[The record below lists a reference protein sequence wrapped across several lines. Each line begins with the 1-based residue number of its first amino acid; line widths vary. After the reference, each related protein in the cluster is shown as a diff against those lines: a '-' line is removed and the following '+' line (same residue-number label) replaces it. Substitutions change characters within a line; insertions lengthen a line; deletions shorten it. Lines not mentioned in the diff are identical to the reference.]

1 MKEVLREQILPTQ
14 PIPKIQYS
22 KFTRRRNSM
31 KKLYFAMVALII
43 ASLVLAACGGGQTQ
57 APATEAPTEVM
68 TEAPTEVMT
77 EAPTEAPTEAMTEAP
92 TEAPSALKIGLV
104 TDVGQLEDK
113 SFNQAAYEG
122 GQAAAESTGS
132 DFDVIVTQNISDYKQ
147 NIQTFIDQ
155 GFNVIITVGFLLG
168 TDTTIAAKENPD
180 VTFIGVD
187 QGICV
192 DAEGAP
198 DPTFGCAGDAAAL
211 LPNYQGIVFAE
222 EQAGYLAG
230 IVAASISKTG
240 TIGAVGGTN
249 VPAVVAYN
257 AGYVAGAQSVNPD
270 IKTLYQ
276 ETNPDPAKGFNDPA
290 TGKAIAQQFIGQGAD
305 VLFQI
310 AGLTGQGVLEAACD
324 ANIYG
329 IGVDVDQVETLPN
342 LSGCIVTSAEKK
354 LKDTVQAVVESVASG
369 DFQAGTVSYNA
380 AADPPAIG
388 LAPYHEL
395 ESLITPEIQAKLDE
409 AMAAMASGELKP
421 PRE

>member
-1 MKEVLREQILPTQ
+1 
-14 PIPKIQYS
+14 
-22 KFTRRRNSM
+22 M
-31 KKLYFAMVALII
+31 KKLYLAMVALII
-43 ASLVLAACGGGQTQ
+43 ASMILAACGPAETE
-57 APATEAPTEVM
+57 APATQAPTEVM
-68 TEAPTEVMT
+68 TEAPTEAMT

-92 TEAPSALKIGLV
+92 TEAAASDLRIGVV

-113 SFNQAAYEG
+113 SFNQASYEG
-122 GQAAAESTGS
+122 AQAAAESLGA
-132 DFDVIVTQNISDYKQ
+132 DVDVIVTQNISDYRQ

-155 GFNVIITVGFLLG
+155 GFNVIVTVGFLIG

-192 DAEGAP
+192 DENADP

-230 IVAASISKTG
+230 IVAASISESG
-240 TIGAVGGTN
+240 VIGAVGGTN

-270 IKTLYQ
+270 IQTLYQ

-305 VLFQI
+305 VLFQV

-324 ANIYG
+324 AGIYG

-354 LKDTVQAVVESVASG
+354 LRDTVQAVIESVADGS
-369 DFQAGTVSYNA
+369 FEAGTVVYNA
-380 AADPPAIG
+380 ASDPPAIG
-388 LAPYHEL
+388 LSPYHDFED
-395 ESLITPEIQAKLDE
+395 LITPEIQARLDE
-409 AMAAMASGELKP
+409 AMAAMASGELQP

>member
-1 MKEVLREQILPTQ
+1 
-14 PIPKIQYS
+14 
-22 KFTRRRNSM
+22 M
-31 KKLYFAMVALII
+31 KKLYLAMVALII
-43 ASLVLAACGGGQTQ
+43 ASMVLAACGGS
-57 APATEAPTEVM
+57 PTEAPTEVM

-77 EAPTEAPTEAMTEAP
+77 EAPTEVMTEAP
-92 TEAPSALKIGLV
+92 TEVMTEAPTDAPAALKIGVV

-113 SFNQAAYEG
+113 SFNQASYEG
-122 GQAAAESTGS
+122 AQAAAEALGAEY
-132 DFDVIVTQNISDYKQ
+132 DVIVTQNISDYRQ
-147 NIQTFIDQ
+147 NIQTFVDQ
-155 GFNVIITVGFLLG
+155 GFNVVITVGFLIG

-187 QGICV
+187 QGVCV
-192 DAEGAP
+192 DENADP

-211 LPNYQGIVFAE
+211 LPNYQGILFAE

-230 IVAASISKTG
+230 IVAASISETG
-240 TIGAVGGTN
+240 VIGAVGGTN

-270 IKTLYQ
+270 IQTLYQ
-276 ETNPDPAKGFNDPA
+276 ETNPDPARGFNDPA

-324 ANIYG
+324 AGVYG

-354 LKDTVQAVVESVASG
+354 LKDTVQAVTESVADGS
-369 DFQAGTVSYNA
+369 FQGGTVVYNA
-380 AADPPAIG
+380 ASEPPAIG
-388 LAPYHEL
+388 LSPYHEF
-395 ESLITPEIQAKLDE
+395 EDLITPEIQERLDE
-409 AMAAMASGELKP
+409 AMAAMASGELQP